1 MLTIDGGVT
10 KQLIPIEMVAL
21 TRYVTFEIQ
30 KILKVSIKFIID
42 DSVGTAVPQD
52 DRFWEDLFKNA
63 SAWGLEVYLQDWLD
77 VETNHM
83 SIFEEDLEVERN
95 WLLQMGAGA
104 ARNDINILYCMSYR
118 YTLVFCL
125 KYH

>member
-1 MLTIDGGVT
+1 
-10 KQLIPIEMVAL
+10 MVAL
-21 TRYVTFEIQ
+21 TRYITFETQ
-30 KILKVSIKFIID
+30 KVLKISNQFIID

-118 YTLVFCL
+118 YTLVFCQ

>member
-1 MLTIDGGVT
+1 MLLTIDGGVT

-118 YTLVFCL
+118 YNNVFF
-125 KYH
+125 